1 MKQILRYS
9 FVALLA
15 MICGNAS
22 SQTDELT
29 WDKLLDSGKGSTYTA
44 FEGKSLSSSA
54 VYAGQISSGTDKY
67 IQLRATSP
75 AGIVTTASGGK
86 IKSVTIVWNEATT
99 ADRTVSVYG
108 KNSAYSGSADLYSDG
123 TAGDIL
129 GEISTGDDNKT
140 LTVSGSYTY
149 IGIRSKQYAQFIDKI
164 TIVWEASG
172 STKTATTI
180 EFTGD
185 YETRATC
192 GKDES
197 VSLPTA
203 TVKAGET
210 TVTGATV
217 TWESNKTDIATVNGN
232 KLNIAN
238 GTQGEVTIKAS
249 YAGDATYESSNK
261 TYKLTV
267 YKGGLLLSE
276 MVKDVNSSNEKW
288 DNGGELYSYWFVD
301 DKLQSVPNTVTYV
314 NGNYIYLTDGTNN
327 LLFYGDNSQK
337 LKQGDKISGQLDGG
351 KLGAIWGTLCR
362 YKKLPEFKFT
372 DMEVKVESE
381 GNAVSP
387 KTITIDKLGENINA
401 YVQIKDAEYVSA
413 NGNNLTFKVGT
424 ENFTVYNQF
433 KVDVASLA
441 TGTKYTLEG
450 MGSIYNT
457 TYQLYLIKFDLSTN
471 INIAT
476 ADANADAPAYNLAGQ
491 KVDNSYKGLI
501 IKNGRKMIQK

>member
-15 MICGNAS
+15 MIGINNVFA
-22 SQTDELT
+22 DE
-29 WDKLLDSGKGSTYTA
+29 
-44 FEGKSLSSSA
+44 
-54 VYAGQISSGTDKY
+54 
-67 IQLRATSP
+67 
-75 AGIVTTASGGK
+75 VTMK
-86 IKSVTIVWNEATT
+86 
-99 ADRTVSVYG
+99 
-108 KNSAYSGSADLYSDG
+108 YSGSTTTNMTGGNDAALLGLNENAWSVVGDKGNNSNMPGLNK
-123 TAGDIL
+123 AGDFRLYWSADGGNTVTVSSLNGATINSIAITFTDESYSNVSVTV
-129 GEISTGDDNKT
+129 GGN
-140 LTVSGSYTY
+140 TVSGSAGAYT
-149 IGIRSKQYAQFIDKI
+149 INNTSFVLGNANTSNAQVRISQ
-164 TIVWEASG
+164 IVINYTAVP

-267 YKGGLLLSE
+267 YKGGMLLSE

-327 LLFYGDNSQK
+327 LLFYGDNSQN

-351 KLGAIWGTLCR
+351 KLGAIWGTLYR

-401 YVQIKDAEYVSA
+401 YVKIEDAEYVSA

-457 TYQLYLIKFDLSTN
+457 TYQLYLIKFEMSTN

-501 IKNGRKMIQK
+501 IKNGRKTIQK

>member
-1 MKQILRYS
+1 M
-9 FVALLA
+9 
-15 MICGNAS
+15 
-22 SQTDELT
+22 
-29 WDKLLDSGKGSTYTA
+29 
-44 FEGKSLSSSA
+44 
-54 VYAGQISSGTDKY
+54 
-67 IQLRATSP
+67 
-75 AGIVTTASGGK
+75 
-86 IKSVTIVWNEATT
+86 
-99 ADRTVSVYG
+99 
-108 KNSAYSGSADLYSDG
+108 
-123 TAGDIL
+123 
-129 GEISTGDDNKT
+129 
-140 LTVSGSYTY
+140 
-149 IGIRSKQYAQFIDKI
+149 
-164 TIVWEASG
+164 
-172 STKTATTI
+172 
-180 EFTGD
+180 
-185 YETRATC
+185 
-192 GKDES
+192 
-197 VSLPTA
+197 
-203 TVKAGET
+203 
-210 TVTGATV
+210 
-217 TWESNKTDIATVNGN
+217 
-232 KLNIAN
+232 
-238 GTQGEVTIKAS
+238 
-249 YAGDATYESSNK
+249 
-261 TYKLTV
+261 
-267 YKGGLLLSE
+267 
-276 MVKDVNSSNEKW
+276 
-288 DNGGELYSYWFVD
+288 
-301 DKLQSVPNTVTYV
+301 
-314 NGNYIYLTDGTNN
+314 
-327 LLFYGDNSQK
+327 FYGDNSQK
-337 LKQGDKISGQLDGG
+337 LKQGDKISCQLDGG